1 MPQKKRGILI
11 SPVTSTVNGFFTCL
25 VLQWHIPIA
34 ATLTYRSPPL
44 LPIFTTHTK
53 LKLEFKRATRLA
65 SRSHPFTLALPNSR
79 TPFLFLVSLI
89 TIIFKH
95 LNVISIEIFCC
106 LDPCSSLYPP
116 PFFFLSFP
124 QRPFHLLTL
133 SVARVYQWH
142 TYLAWAE
149 LLKKK
154 KKLLS
159 FHSKLCL
166 NKLQPQTTEF
176 VIK

>member
-1 MPQKKRGILI
+1 MLLEIHYPNKR
-11 SPVTSTVNGFFTCL
+11 SVTATSTPTVFF
-25 VLQWHIPIA
+25 
-34 ATLTYRSPPL
+34 
-44 LPIFTTHTK
+44 
-53 LKLEFKRATRLA
+53 
-65 SRSHPFTLALPNSR
+65 LALPNSR

-133 SVARVYQWH
+133 SVACVYQWH
-142 TYLAWAE
+142 TYPVWVE